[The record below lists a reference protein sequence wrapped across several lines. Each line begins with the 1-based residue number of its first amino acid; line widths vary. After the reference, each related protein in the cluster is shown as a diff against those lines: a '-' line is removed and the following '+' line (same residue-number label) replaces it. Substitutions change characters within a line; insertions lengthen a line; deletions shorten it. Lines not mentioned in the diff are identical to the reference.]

1 MNHIQHPQNAGPCR
15 LPWLWLEKN
24 ILTRL
29 SCSWSLVLF
38 GPLSGEFCS
47 DFALTN
53 ISTYWPRGKMGP
65 DPEGAD
71 CFLGGR
77 RTLRCPSSK
86 QGVRGSW
93 GFPGSASGKETAC
106 QCRRHKKPQVRSLGR
121 EDPLEEGMAAHSS
134 ILAWRIPMDREA
146 WWATVHGVSESDT
159 TEATEHKCT
168 HPDIVLLC
176 IGSSLLGSQAS
187 CLGPCH
193 SRPCLVASTT
203 IFRT

>member
-1 MNHIQHPQNAGPCR
+1 MACLG
-15 LPWLWLEKN
+15 LLEVFQMC
-24 ILTRL
+24 IDFEV
-29 SCSWSLVLF
+29 CSI
-38 GPLSGEFCS
+38 
-47 DFALTN
+47 DFKV
-53 ISTYWPRGKMGP
+53 Y
-65 DPEGAD
+65 
-71 CFLGGR
+71 
-77 RTLRCPSSK
+77 
-86 QGVRGSW
+86 
-93 GFPGSASGKETAC
+93 
-106 QCRRHKKPQVRSLGR
+106 RSLGW

-159 TEATEHKCT
+159 TEATEHTCT

-203 IFRT
+203 IFRTWPLFVLDPGLWRSALSVLLLRERSACLYATEEAFWLSRYLLIGV